1 VTLDE
6 IRHQRFQSQGFLVDY
21 CPHYLSPPVRLTIA
35 AALLVA
41 NEARRRGR
49 DGEERRAKA
58 VALSYSIRDS
68 GTGKMTTFTFLQS
81 SEDPRTHGIEKSFDG
96 AGCSG
101 ADAVCVGGL
110 FVLMLITDFLIYKV
124 NSGNL
129 RRHTSPPD
137 CWRVSIS
144 PTRGSGRA
152 TRGHSQLCTPALRK
166 LGGLREENPNHAKRE
181 MKEEK
186 DGILH
191 PDFSLQFQKL
201 PSDYGRPEGFEFQMM
216 CIPGGPNVQIHS
228 GMTIQ
233 VLVLNVQGHNPA
245 FNPIDHEVMNRG
257 LSKPTSIL
265 SSPILNLK
273 YVVYNGKQIKK
284 QIAVE
289 TNSGGPEVDAFY
301 GALLQFSMKT
311 VPSDRLPMV
320 IERLTYYQMGN
331 EFKRIVLLKG
341 FQHISDYQFSVIKC
355 LLAKDLRLSS
365 KMQEEYD
372 RVKIA
377 NLMEA
382 KFRGPACVDKL
393 IELVKDIE
401 EIKDLAKT
409 LKNEKLKVIRR
420 SRAKE
425 ATAVKKSKLNKPSPD
440 QSTST
445 TNKALGPESIKDTPV
460 KEKKTTKTNESKRMN
475 LKKEQSQLPGL
486 LVTSTQSTESLPQ
499 TPQMLPPKPSSSSS
513 TKILRPQCILSP
525 VAFGK
530 VCIYEIIPD
539 LKNKKNDIATKINDL
554 KRKTVSQKQS
564 QLPGTSATST
574 CPTGSSCPVKSIP
587 PPTPSSSF
595 SVKEEENTYFWIQKI
610 EDTTNKTLTSK
621 KRELCLEQ
629 SQLPQC
635 ANPSIIPNEACLQ
648 TPQMLPPT
656 SSSSSST
663 KKPRWK
669 AVPKEASREEGFQ
682 RGPKEVMV
690 LKATEPFTYDVRE
703 GERKMFHATVATESQ
718 FFQVKVYHVDL
729 KEKFIPKKIIAI
741 SDYFGRNGFL
751 EVFNASSVS
760 DVNPDRKMEIPRSL
774 IQKANATPKI
784 SHLYSQALGTF
795 VNGVFLVHKKLVS
808 NECIYYEIRDDTG
821 VMEVLV
827 YGQRLTRINCEKGD
841 KLKLI
846 CFELALSGDKR
857 QLRSII
863 HSFIKVTKARKSKEE
878 PFNPESYMETSLE
891 LFF

>member
-1 VTLDE
+1 
-6 IRHQRFQSQGFLVDY
+6 
-21 CPHYLSPPVRLTIA
+21 
-35 AALLVA
+35 
-41 NEARRRGR
+41 
-49 DGEERRAKA
+49 
-58 VALSYSIRDS
+58 
-68 GTGKMTTFTFLQS
+68 
-81 SEDPRTHGIEKSFDG
+81 
-96 AGCSG
+96 
-101 ADAVCVGGL
+101 
-110 FVLMLITDFLIYKV
+110 
-124 NSGNL
+124 
-129 RRHTSPPD
+129 
-137 CWRVSIS
+137 
-144 PTRGSGRA
+144 
-152 TRGHSQLCTPALRK
+152 
-166 LGGLREENPNHAKRE
+166 
-181 MKEEK
+181 
-186 DGILH
+186 
-191 PDFSLQFQKL
+191 
-201 PSDYGRPEGFEFQMM
+201 
-216 CIPGGPNVQIHS
+216 
-228 GMTIQ
+228 
-233 VLVLNVQGHNPA
+233 
-245 FNPIDHEVMNRG
+245 
-257 LSKPTSIL
+257 
-265 SSPILNLK
+265 
-273 YVVYNGKQIKK
+273 
-284 QIAVE
+284 
-289 TNSGGPEVDAFY
+289 
-301 GALLQFSMKT
+301 
-311 VPSDRLPMV
+311 
-320 IERLTYYQMGN
+320 MGN
-331 EFKRIVLLKG
+331 EFKRIILLKG
-341 FQHISDYQFSVIKC
+341 FQYISDYQFSVIKC
-355 LLAKDLRLSS
+355 LLAKDLRLTS
-365 KMQEEYD
+365 KMQDEYD

-425 ATAVKKSKLNKPSPD
+425 ATPVKKSKLNKLSPD

-445 TNKALGPESIKDTPV
+445 TLKALGPESIKDTPV

-513 TKILRPQCILSP
+513 TK
-525 VAFGK
+525 
-530 VCIYEIIPD
+530 
-539 LKNKKNDIATKINDL
+539 KKNDIATKINDL

-595 SVKEEENTYFWIQKI
+595 SVK
-610 EDTTNKTLTSK
+610 
-621 KRELCLEQ
+621 
-629 SQLPQC
+629 
-635 ANPSIIPNEACLQ
+635 
-648 TPQMLPPT
+648 
-656 SSSSSST
+656 
-663 KKPRWK
+663 KPRLK

-703 GERKMFHATVATESQ
+703 GKRKMFHATVATESQ

-751 EVFNASSVS
+751 EVFHASSVS
-760 DVNPDRKMEIPRSL
+760 DVNPDRKMEISKSL

-808 NECIYYEIRDDTG
+808 NECIYYEIQDDTG

-841 KLKLI
+841 RVKLI

-863 HSFIKVTKARKSKEE
+863 HSFIKVTKARKSKEQ
-878 PFNPESYMETSLE
+878 PFNPESYLET
-891 LFF
+891 

>member
-1 VTLDE
+1 
-6 IRHQRFQSQGFLVDY
+6 
-21 CPHYLSPPVRLTIA
+21 
-35 AALLVA
+35 
-41 NEARRRGR
+41 
-49 DGEERRAKA
+49 
-58 VALSYSIRDS
+58 
-68 GTGKMTTFTFLQS
+68 
-81 SEDPRTHGIEKSFDG
+81 
-96 AGCSG
+96 
-101 ADAVCVGGL
+101 
-110 FVLMLITDFLIYKV
+110 
-124 NSGNL
+124 
-129 RRHTSPPD
+129 
-137 CWRVSIS
+137 
-144 PTRGSGRA
+144 
-152 TRGHSQLCTPALRK
+152 
-166 LGGLREENPNHAKRE
+166 
-181 MKEEK
+181 
-186 DGILH
+186 
-191 PDFSLQFQKL
+191 
-201 PSDYGRPEGFEFQMM
+201 
-216 CIPGGPNVQIHS
+216 
-228 GMTIQ
+228 
-233 VLVLNVQGHNPA
+233 
-245 FNPIDHEVMNRG
+245 
-257 LSKPTSIL
+257 
-265 SSPILNLK
+265 
-273 YVVYNGKQIKK
+273 
-284 QIAVE
+284 
-289 TNSGGPEVDAFY
+289 
-301 GALLQFSMKT
+301 
-311 VPSDRLPMV
+311 
-320 IERLTYYQMGN
+320 MGN

-355 LLAKDLRLSS
+355 LLAKDLRLTS
-365 KMQEEYD
+365 KMQDEYD

-425 ATAVKKSKLNKPSPD
+425 ATPVKKSKLNNPSPD

-475 LKKEQSQLPGL
+475 LKEQSQLPGL

-513 TKILRPQCILSP
+513 TK
-525 VAFGK
+525 
-530 VCIYEIIPD
+530 
-539 LKNKKNDIATKINDL
+539 KKNDIATKINDL

-629 SQLPQC
+629 SQLLQC

-663 KKPRWK
+663 KKPRLK

-718 FFQVKVYHVDL
+718 FFQVKVYHADL

-760 DVNPDRKMEIPRSL
+760 DVNPDRKMEISKRL

-808 NECIYYEIRDDTG
+808 NECIYYEIQDDTG

-827 YGQRLTRINCEKGD
+827 YGQRLTKINCEKGD
-841 KLKLI
+841 RLKLI

-863 HSFIKVTKARKSKEE
+863 HSFIKVTKARKSKEQ
-878 PFNPESYMETSLE
+878 PFNPESYLET
-891 LFF
+891 

>member
-1 VTLDE
+1 
-6 IRHQRFQSQGFLVDY
+6 
-21 CPHYLSPPVRLTIA
+21 
-35 AALLVA
+35 
-41 NEARRRGR
+41 
-49 DGEERRAKA
+49 
-58 VALSYSIRDS
+58 
-68 GTGKMTTFTFLQS
+68 
-81 SEDPRTHGIEKSFDG
+81 
-96 AGCSG
+96 
-101 ADAVCVGGL
+101 
-110 FVLMLITDFLIYKV
+110 
-124 NSGNL
+124 
-129 RRHTSPPD
+129 
-137 CWRVSIS
+137 
-144 PTRGSGRA
+144 
-152 TRGHSQLCTPALRK
+152 
-166 LGGLREENPNHAKRE
+166 
-181 MKEEK
+181 
-186 DGILH
+186 
-191 PDFSLQFQKL
+191 
-201 PSDYGRPEGFEFQMM
+201 
-216 CIPGGPNVQIHS
+216 
-228 GMTIQ
+228 
-233 VLVLNVQGHNPA
+233 
-245 FNPIDHEVMNRG
+245 
-257 LSKPTSIL
+257 
-265 SSPILNLK
+265 
-273 YVVYNGKQIKK
+273 
-284 QIAVE
+284 
-289 TNSGGPEVDAFY
+289 
-301 GALLQFSMKT
+301 
-311 VPSDRLPMV
+311 
-320 IERLTYYQMGN
+320 MGN

-355 LLAKDLRLSS
+355 LLAKDLKLTS
-365 KMQEEYD
+365 KMQNEYD

-377 NLMEA
+377 DLMEV

-393 IELVKDIE
+393 IDLVKDIE

-425 ATAVKKSKLNKPSPD
+425 ATPVKKSKLNIPSPD

-460 KEKKTTKTNESKRMN
+460 KGKKTTKTNESKMN

-513 TKILRPQCILSP
+513 TK
-525 VAFGK
+525 
-530 VCIYEIIPD
+530 
-539 LKNKKNDIATKINDL
+539 KKNDIATKINDL

-610 EDTTNKTLTSK
+610 EGTTNKTLTSK

-635 ANPSIIPNEACLQ
+635 ANPSIIPNEGCLQ

-663 KKPRWK
+663 KKPRLT

-690 LKATEPFTYDVRE
+690 LKATEPFTYAVRE

-760 DVNPDRKMEIPRSL
+760 DVNPDRKMEISKRL
-774 IQKANATPKI
+774 IQNANATPKI

-795 VNGVFLVHKKLVS
+795 VNGVFLVHQKLVC
-808 NECIYYEIRDDTG
+808 NECIYYEIQDNTG

-841 KLKLI
+841 RLKLI
-846 CFELALSGDKR
+846 CFELALNGDKR

-863 HSFIKVTKARKSKEE
+863 HSFIKVTKARKSKEQ
-878 PFNPESYMETSLE
+878 PFNPESYMET
-891 LFF
+891 